1 MDKLYNKDGTV
12 ECVLNKKELD
22 KILKPFKP
30 KWYQRLRL
38 RLRLL
43 KKHDKIIYLSSNNYL
58 DKQK

>member
-12 ECVLNKKELD
+12 EYVLNKKELD
-22 KILKPFKP
+22 KILKPFKS
-30 KWYQRLRL
+30 KWYQKLRL

-58 DKQK
+58 DK

>member
-1 MDKLYNKDGTV
+1 MDKLYSNDGTV
-12 ECVLNKKELD
+12 EYVLNKKELD
-22 KILKPFKP
+22 KILKPFKS
-30 KWYQRLRL
+30 KWYQKLRL

>member
-12 ECVLNKKELD
+12 EYVLNKKELD
-22 KILKPFKP
+22 KILKPFKS
-30 KWYQRLRL
+30 KWYQKLRL